1 MEDLVATV
9 EDARYV
15 NAVVQDDKPQAP
27 WKFPSEEELAEWK
40 AKKEK
45 DDPKYLEE
53 ATIKETISG
62 KYLVEQYYNPT
73 ATPGGTTPPE
83 KAPTFLESTEFQ
95 RYMHFS
101 YIREKPVSE
110 VDFLEFRV
118 LGKGG
123 FGQVKG
129 VRKMTTGNLY
139 ALKTQLKK
147 KVKEGK
153 AEKLVK
159 AEWGALQCV
168 ESEFIVK
175 LHYAYHNEDAL
186 FLVLEIATGG
196 DLNYALK
203 KERPMKPERSKYYGA
218 CILAGLGH
226 LHKAG
231 FVYRDLK
238 PENILLTKDG
248 RCKMSDLG
256 LACQFSATKKLKG
269 VAGTRGY
276 WAPEMLLKDESG
288 SRVGYDE
295 KVDWWS
301 FGCYMFET
309 TAGCNPFRS
318 KLAEKMDED
327 VKVAL
332 DKATL
337 ELDIEQFFDQEALKK
352 DPEAADLLRG
362 LLNRNPEERLGAKGV
377 QEIKDHKYF
386 SSIDFE
392 VLHTMTPPFVP
403 SSSEVNAKSQ
413 LEIDEF
419 NVSKSTKLTDE
430 DKKQWDN
437 WDFTNRELYE
447 EEVVT
452 YLKWEKEKGPLPQ
465 KSKSS
470 MCNVL

>member
-27 WKFPSEEELAEWK
+27 WKFPTEEELAEWK

-45 DDPKYLEE
+45 EDPKYLEE
-53 ATIKETISG
+53 NTIKETVLG
-62 KYLVEQYYNPT
+62 KYLFNEYTNPSV
-73 ATPGGTTPPE
+73 TPGAGDPPQ
-83 KAPTFLESTEFQ
+83 KAATFVASEEYQ
-95 RYMHFS
+95 RYLQFS
-101 YIREKPVSE
+101 YIREKPVCE
-110 VDFLEFRV
+110 TDFLEFRV

-168 ESEFIVK
+168 QSEFIVK
-175 LHYAYHNEDAL
+175 LHYAYHNEEAL
-186 FLVLEIATGG
+186 FLVLEICTGG

-203 KERPMKPERSKYYGA
+203 KERPMSTARSRYYGA
-218 CILAGLGH
+218 CILSGLGH

-238 PENILLTKDG
+238 PENILLTKEG

-256 LACQFSATKKLKG
+256 LACQFQPNKKLKG

-288 SRVGYDE
+288 NRIGYDE

-327 VKVAL
+327 VKAAL

-337 ELDIEQFFDQEALKK
+337 ELDIEQFFAQEALEK
-352 DPEAADLLRG
+352 DPDAADLLRG
-362 LLNRNPEERLGAKGV
+362 LLVRDPEKRLGAKGT
-377 QEIKDHKYF
+377 QEIKDHKWF
-386 SSIDFE
+386 SSVDFDG
-392 VLHTMTPPFVP
+392 LHLMTPPFVP

-413 LEIDEF
+413 LEIDDF
-419 NVSKSTKLTDE
+419 NVSKTTKLTDD

-437 WDFTNRELYE
+437 WDFTQRQFFE